1 MKRAYVAIVGYD
13 DLQSLDV
20 IGPHEVFARTTRW
33 LEQNH
38 NVRTRGPLYDVE
50 FVSLR
55 RGPVRASSGLE
66 IVAAAGLSELRRPI
80 DTMLVAGG
88 RGSDAASENR
98 ELLRELRRLQK
109 RARRF
114 GSVCTGTFVLGAAG
128 LIEGCRV
135 TTHWAYIDQL
145 AKRFKSLE
153 IVPDAIYVKDGS
165 LYTSAGVT
173 AGIDL
178 ALGLV
183 EEDHGR
189 EIALAVARELV
200 VFARRPGGQTQ
211 FSVQLAAEADEPKL
225 RALQRWMTEHPDA
238 DLSIEACA
246 KRCAM
251 SVRNFARRFTKDVGT
266 TPAAWVEAMR
276 LEQARELLERTDLGV
291 DGVAQKCGFGSP
303 ETMRRAFARRLHV
316 SPTAYRERFQST
328 IRAVS

>member
-13 DLQSLDV
+13 DIQSLDAV
-20 IGPHEVFARTTRW
+20 GPLEVFARTTRW
-33 LEQNH
+33 IDQH
-38 NVRTRGPLYDVE
+38 HVRTRGPLYDVE
-50 FVSLR
+50 LVGVR
-55 RGPVRASSGLE
+55 RGPLRASSGLE
-66 IVAAAGLSELRRPI
+66 LVARAALSELRRPI
-80 DTMLVAGG
+80 DTLLVAGG
-88 RGSDAASENR
+88 RGSEAATRNPELIR
-98 ELLRELRRLQK
+98 ELKRLRK

-135 TTHWAYIDQL
+135 TTHWAYIDEL
-145 AKRFKSLE
+145 ARRFRGVE
-153 IVPDAIYVKDGS
+153 VTPDAIYVKDGS

-178 ALGLV
+178 ALGMV

-189 EIALAVARELV
+189 EVALAVARELV

-225 RALQRWMTEHPDA
+225 RVLQRWMTEHPEA

-251 SVRNFARRFTKDVGT
+251 SVRNFARRFAKDVGT
-266 TPAAWVEAMR
+266 TPASWVESMR
-276 LEQARELLERTDLGV
+276 LERARELLERTDLGV
-291 DGVAQKCGFGSP
+291 DTVAAKCGFGSQ

-316 SPTAYRERFQST
+316 SPSAYRERFQSR
-328 IRAVS
+328 ISAAS